1 MVSYEKFRDARLII
15 IYWKIPK
22 KILYRCKVESG
33 ASCCSEGPFYMIKV
47 AVDVIQNLKKSEES
61 VTAVDITKHMIPNN
75 YRFVVHIQGFLN
87 KPKSAT
93 SVYEK

>member
-1 MVSYEKFRDARLII
+1 
-15 IYWKIPK
+15 
-22 KILYRCKVESG
+22 
-33 ASCCSEGPFYMIKV
+33 MIKV

-61 VTAVDITKHMIPNN
+61 VTAVDITKHVVPEG

-93 SVYEK
+93 SAYKK